1 MPDMK
6 TGNSVDPFL
15 ISQDFGYSNCK
26 DGDILEIRRERG
38 IELFME
44 HRRYYDL
51 MRWKEGKCINQPIYG
66 IYVNGAGGIDFTGDG
81 REDVVFYANGG
92 SKPAVGAG
100 VQTYEIGKDIILSQD
115 SKGYSCNDAAVVIVV
130 AGGQKTA
137 ERDSER

>member
-1 MPDMK
+1 
-6 TGNSVDPFL
+6 
-15 ISQDFGYSNCK
+15 
-26 DGDILEIRRERG
+26 
-38 IELFME
+38 ME

-100 VQTYEIGKDIILSQD
+100 VQTYEIGKDIILSRGF
-115 SKGYSCNDAAVVIVV
+115 KGIFLQPPYTGPQSLLT
-130 AGGQKTA
+130 KTA
-137 ERDSER
+137 IIFIRFQQTNSA